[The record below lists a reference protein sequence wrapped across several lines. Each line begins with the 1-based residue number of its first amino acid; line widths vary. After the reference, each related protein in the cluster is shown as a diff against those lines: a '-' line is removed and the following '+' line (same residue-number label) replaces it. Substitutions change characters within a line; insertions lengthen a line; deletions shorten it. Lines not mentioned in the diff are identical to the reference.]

1 MSDAFIDAV
10 KMDDVQGAKQYVFD
24 ALQVKI
30 ADSFNNITSDAIS
43 AFGFSTK
50 QAQQSDS
57 YDETTVDATTDQTST
72 NEE

>member
-24 ALQVKI
+24 TLQVKI

-50 QAQQSDS
+50 QAQQADT
-57 YDETTVDATTDQTST
+57 YDETPVDATTDQTST

>member
-24 ALQVKI
+24 TLQVKI

-50 QAQQSDS
+50 QAQQADL

>member
-24 ALQVKI
+24 TLQVKI

-43 AFGFSTK
+43 AFQQNKHSRPIHMMK
-50 QAQQSDS
+50 QP
-57 YDETTVDATTDQTST
+57 
-72 NEE
+72 

>member
-24 ALQVKI
+24 TLQVKI

-50 QAQQSDS
+50 QAQQAVS

>member
-10 KMDDVQGAKQYVFD
+10 KNDDVQGAKQYVFD

-50 QAQQSDS
+50 QAQQADS

>member
-24 ALQVKI
+24 TLQVKI

-50 QAQQSDS
+50 QAQQADS
-57 YDETTVDATTDQTST
+57 YDETTVDVTTDQTST

>member
-10 KMDDVQGAKQYVFD
+10 KNDDVQGAKQYVFD

-50 QAQQSDS
+50 QAQQADT
-57 YDETTVDATTDQTST
+57 YDETPVDITNQVST

>member
-24 ALQVKI
+24 TLQVKI

-50 QAQQSDS
+50 QAQQADS
-57 YDETTVDATTDQTST
+57 YDETTVDATTDQTFT

>member
-24 ALQVKI
+24 TLQVKI

-43 AFGFSTK
+43 AFGLSTK
-50 QAQQSDS
+50 QAQQADS